1 MFTKIHLAFYNA
13 LFEIYG
19 WIGERYYRKS
29 LEVDDEATKIRLKR
43 RAWKCFD
50 KREDILDIMFTMKG
64 LS

>member
-13 LFEIYG
+13 LFDIYG
-19 WIGERYYRKS
+19 WIGRHYYYKS
-29 LEVDDEATKIRLKR
+29 LMVDDEATQIRMEKK
-43 RAWKCFD
+43 AWKCFD